1 MKQYFSNLKYFSID
15 IRKFL
20 FKSSISNLISDTKKI
35 GRRFAIDSQE
45 NRRIPRSIIR
55 VQRRGR
61 PKKHIQPPFASCF
74 MQIQT
79 QSFANQRENICI
91 FLPWNTSSWKV
102 FTKKNTS
109 ILPLKQTGYARVYI
123 YMCVCVC
130 KYHALFYHPP
140 PRPDK
145 ERKNSSSV
153 FTFIQV
159 NIHVCS
165 LYVIRSLDI

>member
-91 FLPWNTSSWKV
+91 PPV
-102 FTKKNTS
+102 EY
-109 ILPLKQTGYARVYI
+109 ILVEGFYQEEYFDSTLKANGLRACVYI
-123 YMCVCVC
+123 YVCVCV
-130 KYHALFYHPP
+130 
-140 PRPDK
+140 
-145 ERKNSSSV
+145 
-153 FTFIQV
+153 
-159 NIHVCS
+159 
-165 LYVIRSLDI
+165 

>member
-1 MKQYFSNLKYFSID
+1 MKLKQYFSNLKYFSID

-35 GRRFAIDSQE
+35 GRRFAIDSQG

-91 FLPWNTSSWKV
+91 PPVEYILVEGFYQ
-102 FTKKNTS
+102 KKNTS

-123 YMCVCVC
+123 YVYVCVCVC
-130 KYHALFYHPP
+130 VNTTRYSTTPLLDRTK
-140 PRPDK
+140 K
-145 ERKNSSSV
+145 ERILRV
-153 FTFIQV
+153 FS
-159 NIHVCS
+159 H
-165 LYVIRSLDI
+165 LYK

>member
-1 MKQYFSNLKYFSID
+1 MLLLLEESEAILFQFEVFFHWYTKI
-15 IRKFL
+15 FL

-35 GRRFAIDSQE
+35 GRRFAIDSQG

-123 YMCVCVC
+123 YVYVCVCVC
-130 KYHALFYHPP
+130 VNTTRYSTTPLLDRTK
-140 PRPDK
+140 K
-145 ERKNSSSV
+145 ERILRV
-153 FTFIQV
+153 FS
-159 NIHVCS
+159 H
-165 LYVIRSLDI
+165 LYK